1 MIESFLHGIDIVEV
15 DNGRRPITTTRS
27 SVIGIVGTAPKADD
41 QTFPLDT
48 PVLINSPRETA
59 SLGEAGTLPS
69 ALAGIFAQIGALVV
83 VVRVAEGNDTDETK
97 TAIIGGVDAENDQ
110 YTGIQ
115 ALLAAQSSV
124 HVTPRIL
131 IAPGFSHDQTV
142 CTHLLGVADQLRA
155 VVIADGTNTT
165 DTDVIAFRQQF
176 GSARLY
182 IVDPWVKVWDA
193 NSNEETVQPSSA
205 YITGLIAKSDQER
218 GFWTSPSNQIINS
231 IVGSARPID
240 FTLGNPNSRANI
252 LNENSI
258 ATVIQQNGYRLWGNR
273 SCAAD
278 PKWAFLSVRRTADM
292 IHESLLN
299 MHLWAVDRNLSKTT
313 IDDVLEGVNAY
324 LRHLR
329 TLGAIINGKAWAD
342 NDINTPD
349 QLAQGKVTID
359 FDFTPPY
366 PAEHIRFRSCLTNE
380 YLTEIL
386 STAG

>member
-1 MIESFLHGIDIVEV
+1 MTASFLHGIDIVEV
-15 DNGRRPITTTRS
+15 DHGSRPMTTTRS
-27 SVIGIVGTAPKADD
+27 SVIGVVGTAPKADD
-41 QTFPLDT
+41 QVFPLDT
-48 PVLINSPRETA
+48 PILINSPREA
-59 SLGEAGTLPS
+59 AALGEIGTLPS

-83 VVRVAEGNDTDETK
+83 VVRVADGSDIDETK
-97 TAIIGGVDAENDQ
+97 TAIIGGVDAENDH

-115 ALLAAQSSV
+115 TLLAAQSSA

-131 IAPGFSHDQTV
+131 IAPGFSQDITV
-142 CTHLLGVADQLRA
+142 CTHLLGIAEQLRA

-165 DTDVIAFRQQF
+165 DTDAIAFRQQF

-182 IVDPWVKVWDA
+182 IVDPWVKVWG
-193 NSNEETVQPSSA
+193 SNDNIEAIQPPSA
-205 YITGLIAKSDQER
+205 YVAGLIAKSDQER
-218 GFWTSPSNQIINS
+218 GFWTSPSNQIING
-231 IVGSARPID
+231 IVGTARPID
-240 FTLGNPNSRANI
+240 FTLGHPNSRANI

-258 ATVIQQNGYRLWGNR
+258 ATIIQQNGYRLWGNR

-278 PKWAFLSVRRTADM
+278 PKWTFLSVRRTADM

-299 MHLWAVDRNLSKTT
+299 THLWAVDRNLSKTY

-329 TLGAIINGKAWAD
+329 TLGAIINGRAWAD
-342 NDINTPD
+342 NDINSPD

-380 YLTEIL
+380 YLTEVL
-386 STAG
+386 PE

>member
-1 MIESFLHGIDIVEV
+1 MTDSFLHGIDIVEV
-15 DNGRRPITTTRS
+15 DNGSRPVTTTRS
-27 SVIGIVGTAPKADD
+27 SVIGIVGTAPNADD
-41 QTFPLDT
+41 ETFPLDT
-48 PVLINSPRETA
+48 PVLINSPREAA
-59 SLGEAGTLPS
+59 SLGETGTLPS

-83 VVRVAEGNDTDETK
+83 VVRVAKNSDIDETK
-97 TAIIGGVDAENDQ
+97 TAIIGGIDAESDQ

-115 ALLAAQSSV
+115 ALLAAQGTV

-142 CTHLLGVADQLRA
+142 CTHLLGIADQLRA
-155 VVIADGTNTT
+155 VVIADGSNTT
-165 DTDVIAFRQQF
+165 DTDAIAFRQQF

-182 IVDPWVKVWDA
+182 IVDPWVKAWD
-193 NSNEETVQPSSA
+193 SHSSEETIQPPSA
-205 YITGLIAKSDQER
+205 YVAGLMAKSDQER
-218 GFWTSPSNQIINS
+218 GFWTSPSNQLING
-231 IVGSARPID
+231 IVGTARPID

-252 LNENSI
+252 LNENNI
-258 ATVIQQNGYRLWGNR
+258 ATIIQQNGYRLWGNR

-292 IHESLLN
+292 IHESLLKT
-299 MHLWAVDRNLSKTT
+299 HLWAVDRNLSKTY

-329 TLGAIINGKAWAD
+329 TLGAIINGTAWVD

-366 PAEHIRFRSCLTNE
+366 PAEHIRLRSCLTNE

-386 STAG
+386 PNAA